1 MSDWVNHSHLK
12 DVNNASFGFQWCFFF
27 AITPT
32 RKWKTTRHIMHAA
45 NCRVFFHGS
54 ESNERTKFSELGPR
68 RYVNDVSFRFQW
80 VFFSIRLTRK
90 WKTTGHIT
98 QAVIFGCFLSW
109 KYRSNQSKT
118 NEASKTKQK
127 KWRSNLSYKLSLRCD
142 I

>member
-12 DVNNASFGFQWCFFF
+12 DVNNASFGFQWCFFLQLRLQGNGRPR
-27 AITPT
+27 ATLCMLRIV
-32 RKWKTTRHIMHAA
+32 
-45 NCRVFFHGS
+45 VFFFTEVS
-54 ESNERTKFSELGPR
+54 QMKERNLVNSVHDDMLMTFPLDFSE
-68 RYVNDVSFRFQW
+68 
-80 VFFSIRLTRK
+80 FFSIRLTRK